1 MDSSST
7 VQEVRAILAAI
18 LQEDEASEI
27 RDAAQLD
34 VNARFANMGINSVD
48 LMEFVLRVEDR
59 FDVSLL
65 DELAPED
72 LPETLAGWGELVDK
86 TAAAG

>member
-34 VNARFANMGINSVD
+34 VNARFADMGINSVD

>member
-1 MDSSST
+1 MDSSAT

-18 LQEDEASEI
+18 LQEDETSEI

-34 VNARFANMGINSVD
+34 VDARFADMGINSVD

>member
-18 LQEDEASEI
+18 LQEDETSEI
-27 RDAAQLD
+27 RDAEQLD
-34 VNARFANMGINSVD
+34 VDARFADMGINSVD

-65 DELAPED
+65 EELAPED